1 MKAKNIFLTGSPRCG
16 KSTLIEKIVG
26 RIKRPATGFFT
37 VRPETSIEEVGT
49 IMVNRNFHTLPVV
62 DKGDLVGIVGKEDIQ
77 SGGEGGYGQMQ
88 IL

>member
-37 VRPETSIEEVGT
+37 VRPETSIEEV
-49 IMVNRNFHTLPVV
+49 

-77 SGGEGGYGQMQ
+77 SGGEGG
-88 IL
+88 